1 MSSPVDYGVKVRLT
15 AIVVVNGCHGCDVE
29 GYVLSEP
36 DFPWLMD
43 VTLIAEPMRDKDGNI
58 IPSDDVGEIVSE
70 TDRDPERAFFGR
82 VLMREARKE
91 ENMAALRDKW
101 ADHVRDRKEGAKG
114 DAMWSASK
122 EARA

>member
-1 MSSPVDYGVKVRLT
+1 MSNPIDYGIKIRLT

-29 GYVLSEP
+29 GYLLSEP
-36 DFPWLMD
+36 EVPLLMD
-43 VTLIAEPMRDKDGNI
+43 VCLIAEPLRDKDGSI
-58 IPSDDVGEIVSE
+58 IPADDVGEIVSE

-91 ENMAALRDKW
+91 KNMAALRDKW
-101 ADHVRDRKEGAKG
+101 AEYARDRKEGARA
-114 DAMWSASK
+114 DAHWNASK